1 MIVIDASAMVEWLFE
16 TQSGL
21 KIEKLAMSDADICA
35 PHLMDL
41 EVTQALRRLAR
52 AQKITVARGQQ
63 ALEDLRGM
71 DLTRYAHEGFLDRI
85 WNLRDSC
92 TAYDAMYIA
101 LAESLHAVV
110 LTHDQKLAAAHGH
123 KARIE
128 VL

>member
-1 MIVIDASAMVEWLFE
+1 VIVIDASAMVEWLFE

-123 KARIE
+123 KAKIE
-128 VL
+128 LI